1 MSCSSVF
8 PVPKWIGLF
17 SALLMFEINTVAS
30 KTIEMHHK
38 NLYCLANFNRAR
50 NPIEL
55 PNDRCCP
62 PKQESW
68 NGGIPYSSTSQGCC
82 KGQLFNIFS
91 QSCCPSGNII
101 QNTLELDRPTKILM
115 QIEGSKYKIDNEN
128 DNQFYISAA
137 VTWDEVIN
145 ADTYEIEV
153 QADGTET
160 LEVSQPVLGTGST
173 MGLSITVLQNLR
185 IGGTYNMKIKAIDCL
200 NRDGDVYKQKFK
212 VQSESKIVLI

>member
-17 SALLMFEINTVAS
+17 STLLMFEINIVAS
-30 KTIEMHHK
+30 KTIEM
-38 NLYCLANFNRAR
+38 
-50 NPIEL
+50 

-101 QNTLELDRPTKILM
+101 KNTLELDRPTKILI
-115 QIEGSKYKIDNEN
+115 QIEGSKYQIDN

-185 IGGTYNMKIKAIDCL
+185 IGGTYNMKIKAVDCL

-212 VQSESKIVLI
+212 VQSESKIVL